1 MRRSTSGFPSL
12 PRVASLGTGMCGE
25 ETQKHAPPLYSSI
38 LQRSPTSTSGNCG
51 DTTCDSHPYPSSHS
65 QYQSMKSKIK
75 TSPVSIPSLLSS
87 PSSSLGTYDCGFC
100 RTNLEPES
108 VYRSHPLRVNDI
120 VVCPSLR
127 KYVCCFCGATGDKA
141 HTIKYCPKNPIGF
154 FAKKARN
161 SPVAPTVVESKIC
174 GTKHQLSSG
183 EQVAAQHQPIL
194 SPAKS
199 GRESRNAHSA
209 REPLI
214 HIAQDQESAK
224 SDTECAT
231 ATEDTFEPVKR
242 VSSNWIEAK
251 TKGRKKKG
259 GK

>member
-1 MRRSTSGFPSL
+1 
-12 PRVASLGTGMCGE
+12 MCGE
-25 ETQKHAPPLYSSI
+25 DTQKNAPPLYSSI
-38 LQRSPTSTSGNCG
+38 LQRSPTSTSGNSG
-51 DTTCDSHPYPSSHS
+51 DTTCDSHHYTSNHS
-65 QYQSMKSKIK
+65 QYQSMKSKVK
-75 TSPVSIPSLLSS
+75 TSPITLPPLLSS
-87 PSSSLGTYDCGFC
+87 PSLGTYDCGFC
-100 RTNLEPES
+100 RTNNEPES
-108 VYRSHPLRVNDI
+108 VYRSHPLRINDI

-161 SPVAPTVVESKIC
+161 SPVALTNAESKIS
-174 GTKHQLSSG
+174 GGNKHQLSSND
-183 EQVAAQHQPIL
+183 QPAAQHQPVL
-194 SPAKS
+194 SPAKG

-214 HIAQDQESAK
+214 HVAQDQESAK

-231 ATEDTFEPVKR
+231 AMEDTFEPVKR